1 MIMPMNKRPTVLS
14 VLLDITTP
22 EKDFFALSSPVVSG
36 KDILDAIK
44 HKYGSFYFAH
54 VQDKYDLQVK
64 WSEFK
69 TIYGETIAR
78 VSTALSKEY
87 NPIENYNKDSTI
99 TTKNPTVTA
108 HTYTA
113 DDTTSMIENNKI
125 VTDSHNIEMTDN
137 THGNI
142 GVTTNQQMINAETE
156 MRVRYQIINV
166 IVELFGN
173 FEII

>member
-1 MIMPMNKRPTVLS
+1 MIMPMINRPTVLS

-22 EKDFFALSSPVVSG
+22 EKDFFALSSPIISG

-54 VQDKYDLQVK
+54 VNDKYDLQVK
-64 WSEFK
+64 WTEFK

-78 VSTALSKEY
+78 VNTALTSEY

-99 TTKNPTVTA
+99 TTKNPIVTA

-125 VTDSHNIEMTDN
+125 VTDAHNIELTDK
-137 THGNI
+137 TRGNI
-142 GVTTNQQMINAETE
+142 GLTTNQQMINSETE
-156 MRVRYQIINV
+156 MRVRYQMINI